1 MMVVVMV
8 MKKHDDCGGGD
19 DDDDDDDWSFQS
31 FSTSSRSLAI
41 VVPCSDGF
49 RGGFAFSLHFGQ
61 SSGGGRAE
69 GIRPHRS
76 SQ

>member
-1 MMVVVMV
+1 MT
-8 MKKHDDCGGGD
+8 D
-19 DDDDDDDWSFQS
+19 DDDDDDEYDDDDDGWSFQS
-31 FSTSSRSLAI
+31 FSTSSRLLAI
-41 VVPCSDGF
+41 VVPRSDGF

-76 SQ
+76 G